1 MKPTKRNILVVD
13 AGEDTK
19 TTAGGII
26 LQTNVETGSKP
37 GFVLAVGPLAD
48 HIKPKDKVALD
59 WSKGMPI
66 TVRGEKAILINE
78 DFILGVYSDE

>member
-37 GFVLAVGPLAD
+37 GFVLAVGPD
-48 HIKPKDKVALD
+48 EYSIKPKDKVALD
-59 WSKGMPI
+59 WSKGMPV
-66 TVRGEKAILINE
+66 TVKGEKALLVNS
-78 DFILGVYSDE
+78 DFIYGVYS

>member
-1 MKPTKRNILVVD
+1 MKPLKNYVLVVD

-26 LQTNVETGSKP
+26 LTDNIETGSKP
-37 GFVLAVGPLAD
+37 GFVLAVGPDTLGVR
-48 HIKPKDKVALD
+48 KTDKIALD

-66 TVRGEKAILINE
+66 TIKGEKALLISE
-78 DFILGVYSDE
+78 DFIYGVY

>member
-1 MKPTKRNILVVD
+1 MKPLKNYVLVAD

-37 GFVLAVGPLAD
+37 GFVIGIGPEVKAVEKATK
-48 HIKPKDKVALD
+48 IALD

-66 TVRGEKAILINE
+66 TVEGEKAILIAE
-78 DFILGVYSDE
+78 DFIYGVY

>member
-1 MKPTKRNILVVD
+1 MNPTKRNVLVVD

-26 LQTNVETGSKP
+26 LQTTVETGSKP
-37 GFVLAVGPLAD
+37 GFVLAVGPQVD

-59 WSKGMPI
+59 WGKGMPI
-66 TVRGEKAILINE
+66 TVKGEKALLINE
-78 DFILGVYSDE
+78 DFILGVYNE

>member
-1 MKPTKRNILVVD
+1 MKPTKNFVLIVD

-19 TTAGGII
+19 TTTGGII

-37 GFVLAVGPLAD
+37 GFVLATGPNTVAVN
-48 HIKPKDKVALD
+48 PKDKVALD

-66 TVRGEKAILINE
+66 TLEGEKAVLISE
-78 DFILGVYSDE
+78 DFIYGVY